1 MAWMA
6 VLEGVW
12 WKGNAWL
19 GKGDLHGE
27 LVKVVTEQFTHVDF
41 ELFFSQVI
49 ILSASREITY

>member
-1 MAWMA
+1 MA